1 MRYYRLKGNMKKES
15 LRLVYSLRTLL
26 ALVNLSQ
33 GFGVLMQGPV
43 VRPGKN
49 HGIGDGGNSY
59 YSISESLSLLH
70 RISTQYKLVKLVKTE
85 KEVMTHSKEKLLTAF
100 TFITSQQRRVRSCS
114 KESLGS
120 GVSFLRSLPIGCSGR
135 APGSLVSI
143 IYSFCSSDIFPWML
157 PNKFLI

>member
-1 MRYYRLKGNMKKES
+1 MRYYRLKGNMKKKS
-15 LRLVYSLRTLL
+15 LRFVYSLRTLL

-33 GFGVLMQGPV
+33 GFGVLTQGPV

-49 HGIGDGGNSY
+49 HRIGDGGNSY
-59 YSISESLSLLH
+59 YSIPESLGLLH
-70 RISTQYKLVKLVKTE
+70 RISTQYKLVKVVKTE
-85 KEVMTHSKEKLLTAF
+85 KEVMTHSKEKPLTAF
-100 TFITSQQRRVRSCS
+100 ICITSQQQRVRSCS

-120 GVSFLRSLPIGCSGR
+120 GVSFLRSLPIGCGSH
-135 APGSLVSI
+135 APGSLVS